1 MSSKVET
8 GRVSRLEKFLKN
20 WYPVILVIALSFA
33 VVAIGDQFG
42 NQSKQEAAQQAARNA
57 QPDVQTN
64 SDHCTILDKKTVS
77 YKWIS
82 YYVSTS
88 CGTYS
93 TTENTFLKIHKGEVY
108 DLVITKFHGE
118 GTAYVTEA
126 SVSS

>member
-8 GRVSRLEKFLKN
+8 GAVSRLEKFLKN

-33 VVAIGDQFG
+33 VVAIGDQLG
-42 NQSKQEAAQQAARNA
+42 NQEAAQQAARNA
-57 QPDVQTN
+57 QPDVKTN

-108 DLVITKFHGE
+108 DFVITKFHGE
-118 GTAYVTEA
+118 GKAYVTEA